1 MQIYEAASGRD
12 LWLGR
17 QGENGARAIVFDC
30 SEWAETYGQ
39 GTVQAVA
46 KRSGDYYVYPV
57 AVTEENGSATW
68 VINAAVTDQP
78 GTGSFEL
85 RYYVGDTLVKSETWR
100 TVTTEALGT
109 PVSAPQAAEAAWGE
123 RIIAAGAAAAESAAA
138 AAESAAAAADSAET
152 ASYAL
157 SAENLSVTANTL
169 AAGSAATVTASKSGS
184 ITTLTFGIPRG
195 ADGAAGAAG
204 AAGSDGA
211 DGISPTAFVTE
222 DSDGVLFT
230 VTDKN
235 GTTTARLPRALDIF
249 PVQRASDSL
258 VTLEDMDSG
267 MALESCRAN
276 IPITLGGIGD
286 GAPTCSNPKPVKG
299 FGGIRITHCGNNMF
313 QFRQT
318 MDVSQA
324 NNISFSLSSAG
335 LTMTGTSVSGNICPY
350 TIIDNYEGAIYG
362 PIPPG
367 TYTFREWG
375 YPTEK
380 SGNSKLRL
388 TVITETGSKF
398 IDNDF
403 VRNGYLNTRN
413 FNFSI
418 SQPVKF
424 NLYPVCG
431 EGDTFDNT
439 VSIQLQ
445 PGDTSDLP
453 ANHEPYNGT
462 EYDITFTDG
471 SGEPMTIYKGSYDLI
486 TGLLTSE
493 YASVTLDGTFTTQD
507 ISARA
512 NTTRFTIP
520 LTGAAAEAVSAD
532 NLICSKLPSDTS
544 VYNTDTQGAYLLA
557 DGSGVVLSVPADAGS
572 TAASVKTWLNAQK
585 PQVVYKLAAPVTSQ
599 MTGHRIEV
607 FDGIN
612 RFWASVG
619 TVSVGYRITLESYI
633 EQKIAEL
640 I

>member
-30 SEWAETYGQ
+30 SKWAETYGQ
-39 GTVQAVA
+39 GIVQAVA

-57 AVTEENGSATW
+57 AITEENGSATW
-68 VINAAVTDQP
+68 VISAADTDQP

-100 TVTTEALGT
+100 TVTSEALGT

-123 RIIAAGAAAAESAAA
+123 RIIAAGAAAAASAAA
-138 AAESAAAAADSAET
+138 AAESAEE

-157 SAENLSVTANTL
+157 AAENLNVTADTL
-169 AAGSAATVTASKSGS
+169 PAGSAASVTASKSGS
-184 ITTLTFGIPRG
+184 ITTLSFGIPRG
-195 ADGAAGAAG
+195 ADG

-235 GTTTARLPRALDIF
+235 GTTTARLSRPLDIF
-249 PVQRASDSL
+249 PVQQVSDRFISL
-258 VTLEDMDSG
+258 SNMYSG
-267 MALESCRAN
+267 MSVESCTAN
-276 IPITLGGIGD
+276 IPITRSGTGSS
-286 GAPTCSNPKPVKG
+286 APTCSNPKPVKG
-299 FGGIRITHCGNNMF
+299 FGGIKITHCGNNMF
-313 QFRQT
+313 QFRQSL
-318 MDVSQA
+318 DISQA

-335 LTMTGTSVSGNICPY
+335 ITMTGTNASRNTCPY
-350 TIIDNYEGAIYG
+350 TIVDNYEGAMYG

-367 TYTFREWG
+367 TYSFKEWG
-375 YPTEK
+375 FPTGK
-380 SGNSKLRL
+380 SSNSILRIA
-388 TVITETGSKF
+388 VIAENG
-398 IDNDF
+398 IRLVNNDF
-403 VRNGYLNTRN
+403 VKNGNLNMQAISFTN
-413 FNFSI
+413 

-431 EGDTFDNT
+431 ESDSFNDT

-445 PGDTSDLP
+445 PGSTPDLP
-453 ANHEPYNGT
+453 ANHEPFAGA

-471 SGEPMTIYKGSYDLI
+471 SGAPMTVYKGSYDLK

-493 YASVTLDGTFTTQD
+493 YASVTLDSTFTPRD

-520 LTGAAAEAVSAD
+520 LAGAAAEALSAD
-532 NLICSKLPSDTS
+532 NLLCSKLPSDTS
-544 VYNTDTQGAYLLA
+544 VYNTDKQGAYLLA
-557 DGSGVVLSVPADAGS
+557 DGSGVVLSVPSDAGS
-572 TAASVKTWLNAQK
+572 TEASVKTWLSAQQ
-585 PQVVYKLAAPVTSQ
+585 PQIVYKLAAPVTSQ
-599 MTGHRIEV
+599 MTGHQIEML
-607 FDGIN
+607 DGVN

-619 TVSVGYRITLESYI
+619 TMSVGYRATLDSYI
-633 EQKIAEL
+633 AQKIAEL
-640 I
+640 T